1 MGKIWAFVRRDARH
15 LHANVISLVVIVGII
30 VVPTFYAWF
39 NIAGS
44 WDPYG
49 NTRNLKVAVA
59 NSDEGYTSELMPV
72 SLNLGE
78 RVVTDL
84 RESSSIGY
92 VVTDKDDAVEGV
104 RSGEYYAAIVIPED
118 FSRSMMTVLSDEPSQ
133 ARVNFYQ
140 NEKANAIAEI
150 VTSKASTA
158 VQQDIDAS
166 FARSITTVG
175 AGVLEELG
183 SSLDDE
189 QVSQVAAK
197 LDDAVTGA
205 QSDLGDTADD
215 VRNFS
220 ALLESTRGLLDTGS
234 SGFDTSLS
242 STLSVGSTL
251 SETASGIR
259 DLSGALDGTTS
270 SISDTL
276 SRSAASL
283 DSVSKAIDDAFLTAG
298 DQTER
303 LEGALESTKDSVDW
317 QIGELTKL
325 SDALNGTDELYDA
338 YQDRFS
344 QDYLN
349 GEAHVDL
356 DQINETRVEVQGL
369 NARVQSALTELRELS
384 AQLGKTADD
393 LASGAT
399 DAEGA
404 HATLNDLVAR
414 TKTGFGSVSDDYESN
429 VRESLTDLA
438 DQIESAADTAES
450 LTEGIDSTLDSVGSS
465 SAVASGSLGTASGL
479 LAGVAGT
486 LDETAGKLA
495 DLHSRLRAALDAN
508 DLDQVR
514 SILSSGP
521 DALAAFIANPV
532 AIDRNPVYATKNN
545 GSAMTPFYTTLA
557 IWIGGV
563 ILCALVRANPSE
575 RALRETGCGH
585 GQAYVGRLLLFVAV
599 GLLQST
605 LICAGDLYYL
615 GVQCESPLLLFL
627 ACWVASFTFVSVIYS
642 LTASFGDVG
651 KAVAVLLMVIQVAGS
666 GGTFPREMLPAA
678 FQAAY
683 PWLPFVHAENAM
695 RAAMFGTYA
704 NDLWTSLGTL
714 LAFVVASL
722 LLGLVLRVPIIRV
735 NEWAERKLEGTKLM

>member
-1 MGKIWAFVRRDARH
+1 MGKIWAFIRRDARH

-78 RVVTDL
+78 RVVADL

-92 VVTDKDDAVEGV
+92 VVTGEDDAIEGV
-104 RSGEYYAAIVIPED
+104 RSGEYYAAIVIPEN
-118 FSRSMMTVLSDEPSQ
+118 FSRSMMTVLSDTPSQ
-133 ARVNFYQ
+133 AQVDFYQ

-166 FARSITTVG
+166 FARSVTTVG
-175 AGVLEELG
+175 AGVLDELG

-189 QVSQVAAK
+189 RVSQVAAR
-197 LDDAVTGA
+197 LDGAVTDA
-205 QSDLGDTADD
+205 QSDLGDAADD
-215 VRNFS
+215 VRSFS
-220 ALLESTRGLLDTGS
+220 ALMDSTRGLLDTGS
-234 SGFDTSLS
+234 SNFDTSLS
-242 STLSVGSTL
+242 STLAVSATL
-251 SETASGIR
+251 RETASGVR
-259 DLSGALDGTTS
+259 DLGNALDGTTS
-270 SISDTL
+270 SLSATL

-283 DSVSKAIDDAFLTAG
+283 DSVSAAIDDAFLTAG
-298 DQTER
+298 GQTEK
-303 LEGALESTKDSVDW
+303 LEGALDSIRDSVEW

-325 SDALNGTDELYDA
+325 SDALDGTDELYDT
-338 YQDRFS
+338 YEDRFS

-349 GEAHVDL
+349 GKVHVDL
-356 DQINETRVEVQGL
+356 DQIHETRVEVQGL
-369 NARVQSALTELRELS
+369 NARVQSALAELGELS

-399 DAEGA
+399 DAKAARDALDE
-404 HATLNDLVAR
+404 LVADA
-414 TKTGFGSVSDDYESN
+414 KAGFGSVSDDYESN
-429 VRESLTDLA
+429 VRGSLVNLA

-450 LTEGIDSTLDSVGSS
+450 LTEGVDSTLDSVGSS
-465 SAVASGSLGTASGL
+465 SAAASGSLGTASES
-479 LAGVAGT
+479 LAGAADT
-486 LDETAGKLA
+486 LDEAAGKLA
-495 DLHSRLRAALDAN
+495 DLHSRLRAALDA
-508 DLDQVR
+508 DDASQVR
-514 SILSSGP
+514 TILSSGP
-521 DALAAFIANPV
+521 DALASFIAEPV
-532 AIDRNPVYATKNN
+532 AIDRNPVYATENN

-575 RALRETGCGH
+575 QALRETGCSH
-585 GQAYVGRLLLFVAV
+585 GQAYVGRLCLFVAT

-627 ACWVASFTFVSVIYS
+627 TCWVTSFAFVSVIYS

-683 PWLPFVHAENAM
+683 PWLPFVHAESAM

-704 NDLWTSLGTL
+704 NDLWASLGAL
-714 LAFVVASL
+714 LVFVVASL
-722 LLGLVLRVPIIRV
+722 LLGLVLRVPIIHV